1 MAHGKGCDKVCPK
14 GKKRCTCGTA
24 TLGKEKVAYRAG
36 ALRRQL
42 GLSASQ
48 KLTRASLDRLKKVE
62 VGKDFSL
69 FGKKHRMTALLKQ
82 RVSLGRTLMGKGGGE
97 KAKPRAGTKGA
108 ASKTRP
114 GGKDYETNKRDK
126 DFHRG
131 GHDEMG
137 RGGKRPY

>member
-1 MAHGKGCDKVCPK
+1 MHKEGCKKVCPK
-14 GKKRCTCGTA
+14 GKKNCECETA
-24 TLGKEKVAYRAG
+24 MLGGEKVAYREG

-42 GLSASQ
+42 GLRADQ

-62 VGKDFSL
+62 VGSMFTL
-69 FGKKHRMTALLKQ
+69 FGKRHKMTELMKQ
-82 RVSLGRTLMGKGGGE
+82 RVSLGRTLMGRSGGA

-108 ASKTRP
+108 PSKTRK
-114 GGKDYETNKRDK
+114 GDMDFTTKKGDK

-131 GHDEMG
+131 GHDERG

>member
-14 GKKRCTCGTA
+14 GKGKSCKCETA
-24 TLGKEKVAYRAG
+24 ELDGKKVAYREG

-69 FGKKHRMTALLKQ
+69 FGKKHRMTALMKQ
-82 RVSLGRTLMGKGGGE
+82 RVSLGRTLMGKGGE

>member
-14 GKKRCTCGTA
+14 GKGKSCTCGTA
-24 TLGKEKVAYRAG
+24 ELGGEKVAYREG

-69 FGKKHRMTALLKQ
+69 FGKKHRMTGLMKQ
-82 RVSLGRTLMGKGGGE
+82 RVSLGRTLMGKGGE

-108 ASKTRP
+108 PSKTRK
-114 GGKDYETNKRDK
+114 GDKDFTTKKGDK